1 MLIKCPNCNAQYEV
15 PNDIIPVAGRDVQ
28 CSSCSKTWFVTGKSG
43 RKTIKDKV
51 SNYKSQEKGELPK
64 FETTESF
71 LTDKATK
78 DVDQDVLEIL
88 KEEADREIR
97 ARAVDGVTLE
107 NTQKLSSKR
116 AIKNSTKN
124 NRKADSKALPDNIEI
139 GTTLE
144 ENQAPNYSQAEPSKS
159 KTKSG
164 KVGFLVGLVIIGICW
179 GAYTYE
185 DLITQSVPQTAIYMD
200 IYKNYV
206 EYIQAARDDVLKNLI
221 QEITERK

>member
-1 MLIKCPNCNAQYEV
+1 MLIKCPNCDAQYEV
-15 PNDIIPVAGRDVQ
+15 PNDIIPAAGRDVQ
-28 CSSCSKTWFVTGKSG
+28 CSSCSKTWFVTGQSG
-43 RKTIKDKV
+43 TKIVKDKA
-51 SNYKSQEKGELPK
+51 SNYKNQKKGELPK

-78 DVDQDVLEIL
+78 DVDKDVLEIL

-144 ENQAPNYSQAEPSKS
+144 ETLAPNYPAEEPIKS
-159 KTKSG
+159 KNKSG
-164 KVGFLVGLVIIGICW
+164 KVGFFVGLVVIGICW

-185 DLITQSVPQTAIYMD
+185 DLISRSVPQTAIYLD

-206 EYIQAARDDVLKNLI
+206 EYMLAARDDVLQNLI
-221 QEITERK
+221 EEIAD